1 MSTGVI
7 SRTLARFDSD
17 QPLSQKCTR
26 ASRASLGVL
35 ELQLLGRLILA
46 DDTLYLDPCVDYL
59 AAATGKP
66 RVSLATICR
75 GLMTLGLNRK

>member
-1 MSTGVI
+1 M
-7 SRTLARFDSD
+7 
-17 QPLSQKCTR
+17 
-26 ASRASLGVL
+26 L